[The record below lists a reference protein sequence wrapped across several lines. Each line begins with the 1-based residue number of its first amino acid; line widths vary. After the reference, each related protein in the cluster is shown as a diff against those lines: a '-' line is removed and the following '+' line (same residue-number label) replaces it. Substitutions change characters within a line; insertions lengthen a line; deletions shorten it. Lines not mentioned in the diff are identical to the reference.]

1 MAPEVLSSLTH
12 SKGKISLIAAIVV
25 VAAVL
30 IFFPAYRLFFAI
42 SVGLGLLFA
51 VILYLRNKYAP
62 LKQGEIDNKHPLGL

>member
-1 MAPEVLSSLTH
+1 MAPEVPPSRTH
-12 SKGKISLIAAIVV
+12 SKGKISLVVAIVV

-51 VILYLRNKYAP
+51 ATFYLRNKFAP
-62 LKQGEIDNKHPLGL
+62 LKETEIENKHPLGL